1 MNSKEIAKVNAFYKK
16 ADRAASIKDN
26 DEQVTR
32 KREIAITYIRDNAH
46 VMQSFRF
53 HYDSMTDENLERLV
67 RLIKSLIRDFPN
79 DYQELNA
86 Y

>member
-1 MNSKEIAKVNAFYKK
+1 M
-16 ADRAASIKDN
+16 RPMRPMRLKD
-26 DEQVTR
+26 DEGQVTR

-46 VMQSFRF
+46 VMESFRF

-67 RLIKSLIRDFPN
+67 TRIKGLIRDFPN
-79 DYQELNA
+79 DYEEHCA